1 VDGDPPGLI
10 ATMATPRL
18 FLGID
23 IGGSSVKLGVVS
35 ATGQVCAQRAAQL
48 VVDQGRDVGM
58 ESIFGEAERCLTDAG
73 VGVGDLRGI
82 GVAAPGTMDLAAGV
96 ILQPFNLPGWEDLP
110 LKQLTQQRL
119 RTPTVLVNDANA
131 AAFGEFWVGAGREY
145 RSLMLWT
152 LGTGIGGGIVLDGE
166 ILVGAHG
173 HAGECGHMVIQCDG
187 GPRSEFGI
195 HGSVELFAG
204 ARALVRRTQEAL
216 EAGRESVLH
225 RQHGEATLTPVAISA
240 AAEQGDA
247 LAIELILETARYLA
261 VSTVNVMHIVN
272 PEIILF
278 GGAMTFGQ
286 ACSQIG
292 RLFLEEVRS
301 QVRGMAFPVPAS
313 STRIEFASL
322 GNDAGFIGAAGCA
335 LRASQSGPL
344 S

>member
-1 VDGDPPGLI
+1 
-10 ATMATPRL
+10 MTPSRL

-23 IGGSSVKLGVVS
+23 IGGSSVKLGVIT
-35 ATGQVCAQRAAQL
+35 ATGQVEARRTAAL
-48 VVDQGRDVGM
+48 VVDQGRNAGL
-58 ESIFGEAERCLTDAG
+58 ESIFGEAEACLEDAE
-73 VGVGDLRGI
+73 VSASDLRGI

-110 LKQLTQQRL
+110 LKELTQQRL
-119 RTPTVLVNDANA
+119 RAPTVLVNDANA

-173 HAGECGHMVIQCDG
+173 HAGECGHMVIQCEG
-187 GPRSEFGI
+187 GPRSEYGI

-204 ARALVRRTQEAL
+204 ARALVRRTEAAL
-216 EAGRESVLH
+216 ASGRESSL
-225 RQHGEATLTPVAISA
+225 RERDSESALTPIDIA
-240 AAEQGDA
+240 AAADEGDE
-247 LAIELILETARYLA
+247 LAVDLILETARYLA
-261 VSTVNVMHIVN
+261 VGTVNVMHIVN
-272 PEIILF
+272 PEIVLF
-278 GGAMTFGQ
+278 GGAMTFGHDK
-286 ACSQIG
+286 SSMG
-292 RLFLEEVRS
+292 RLFLEEVRTS
-301 QVRGMAFPVPAS
+301 VREMAFPVPAAH
-313 STRIEFASL
+313 TRIEFASL